1 MRPPW
6 CLEFSSGKNSR
17 LIIRK
22 DYLIK
27 IFQDNVESRATQ
39 SVRVPVMNLRKA
51 DPNINLGGLQ
61 DAVGWQ
67 FLRTNIDGEDL
78 GMEVACR

>member
-1 MRPPW
+1 M
-6 CLEFSSGKNSR
+6 
-17 LIIRK
+17 
-22 DYLIK
+22 
-27 IFQDNVESRATQ
+27 ESRATQ